1 MNPAGKHVEVME
13 RTGDRASGVPRR
25 AFDERGSPCTKTA
38 TDVCHAM
45 RTPLTAVIGFAEAL
59 LRVDNISEEKR
70 REFARAILR
79 NGHQLR
85 GLVNRLDSQ
94 PRPAQGAR
102 AGASL
107 PFEELMK
114 SEAEFPE
121 QSVLIVDDN
130 PEIHTVVRARLEG
143 EGLRFLHAQN
153 AVTAFELA
161 RRHVPDL
168 LCLDLH
174 MPGTDGL
181 ALCRQLK
188 EDPELRTIPVIVL
201 TGSLDVATK
210 VRAFEL
216 GASDYVTK
224 PFDGV
229 ELRARVRSAL
239 RTKRYHDLLATKARI
254 DALTGLWNRGYLDEQ
269 LHVAV
274 SALER
279 RGRHFS
285 LVLADLDH
293 FKTLNDTYGHAF
305 GDTAICRAAAALS
318 EVARE
323 GDVVCRFGGEEFAI
337 ILSDTPAAA
346 AAPVAERFRRAVED
360 IRLRKGND
368 CMYLTASFGLS
379 GSDTLCFAGTPV
391 TPESLLA
398 DTDEAL
404 YRAKGN
410 GRNRVVAAPFQH
422 P

>member
-1 MNPAGKHVEVME
+1 MSAL
-13 RTGDRASGVPRR
+13 RA
-25 AFDERGSPCTKTA
+25 DL
-38 TDVCHAM
+38 TDDQADLDALGHAM
-45 RTPLTAVIGFAEAL
+45 RTPLTAIIGFAEAL
-59 LRVDNISEEKR
+59 LRAEGPGEDR
-70 REFARAILR
+70 HREFIRAILR

-85 GLVNRLDSQ
+85 ALVDQLDA
-94 PRPAQGAR
+94 RPAQLARSGAR
-102 AGASL
+102 L
-107 PFEELMK
+107 PVEEMLAA
-114 SEAEFPE
+114 EAEFPE

-130 PEIHTVVRARLEG
+130 PEIHAVVRARLEG
-143 EGLRFLHAQN
+143 ERLRFLHAQD
-153 AVTAFELA
+153 AVTALELA

-188 EDPELRTIPVIVL
+188 DDPTLSMIPVIVL
-201 TGSLDVATK
+201 TGSIDVATK

-293 FKTLNDTYGHAF
+293 FKRLNDTWGHAF
-305 GDTAICRAAAALS
+305 GDSAIRRAAEALS
-318 EVARE
+318 GVARE

-346 AAPVAERFRRAVED
+346 AAPIAERFRRAVED
-360 IRLRKGND
+360 VALGSGGGPVRLS
-368 CMYLTASFGLS
+368 ASFGLS
-379 GSDTLCFAGTPV
+379 GSDVLARTGQRV
-391 TPESLLA
+391 TPESLMA
-398 DTDEAL
+398 DADGAL
-404 YRAKGN
+404 YRAKES
-410 GRNRVVAAPFQH
+410 GRNRVVAGPVGS
-422 P
+422 PRND